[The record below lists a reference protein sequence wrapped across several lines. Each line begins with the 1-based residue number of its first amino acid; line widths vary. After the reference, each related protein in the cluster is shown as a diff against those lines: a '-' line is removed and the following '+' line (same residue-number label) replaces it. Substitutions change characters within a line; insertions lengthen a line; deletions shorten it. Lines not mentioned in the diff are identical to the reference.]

1 MTSAQATN
9 MSATPSADRRSDV
22 DIEQLRSEIDRLDA
36 QILAAIQQRTELS
49 RLIGEVRMLGG
60 GTRLVHTRE
69 MRVLSRFDD
78 LGPEGHTLAL
88 LLLRLGAGASG
99 SCHVTGR
106 PRSGTDRGRCGRVR
120 DVATQLRQNCMR

>member
-1 MTSAQATN
+1 MTSAQAAN

-88 LLLRLGAGASG
+88 LLLRLG
-99 SCHVTGR
+99 
-106 PRSGTDRGRCGRVR
+106 RGRLGH
-120 DVATQLRQNCMR
+120 AM

>member
-1 MTSAQATN
+1 MTTGTHLAQATGT
-9 MSATPSADRRSDV
+9 SAAEHPPDA
-22 DIEQLRSEIDRLDA
+22 DIEKLRGEIDLLDA
-36 QILAAIQQRTELS
+36 QILGAIQRRTELS

-88 LLLRLGAGASG
+88 LLLRLG
-99 SCHVTGR
+99 
-106 PRSGTDRGRCGRVR
+106 RGRLGH
-120 DVATQLRQNCMR
+120 AM

>member
-1 MTSAQATN
+1 MASAQVTS
-9 MSATPSADRRSDV
+9 MSTGHETDRHPDV
-22 DIEQLRSEIDRLDA
+22 DIEQLRGEIDRLDG
-36 QILAAIQQRTELS
+36 QILAAIQRRTELS

-88 LLLRLGAGASG
+88 LLLRLG
-99 SCHVTGR
+99 
-106 PRSGTDRGRCGRVR
+106 RGRLGH
-120 DVATQLRQNCMR
+120 TM